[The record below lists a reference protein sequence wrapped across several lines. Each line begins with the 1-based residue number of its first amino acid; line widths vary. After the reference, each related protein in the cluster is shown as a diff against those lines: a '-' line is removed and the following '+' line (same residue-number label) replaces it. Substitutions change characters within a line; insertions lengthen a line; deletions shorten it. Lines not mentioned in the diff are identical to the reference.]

1 MVGIIGGT
9 KMSDGN
15 NREAIREQM
24 FKEVETLGETEGR
37 GATSRAVCAVKMVEF
52 AANGAADVTDAEM
65 FYDRYMG
72 RSAHVQA
79 AFGGGRKQGTE
90 ESGRKQNVSKF
101 RQFLKMGTNKR
112 IDPVALI
119 YEAQATIKE
128 ERAKGTIKFAP
139 FDAMLNIAREQ
150 CKPDNVDE
158 AIGKEHMIMCNQPK
172 EKPDRSTADRLF
184 AAKQKL
190 EKINEDDPQ
199 DLLSDAIECID
210 TLISD
215 LGGTTA
221 DAKKAERERKKAE
234 KEAAANA

>member
-1 MVGIIGGT
+1 
-9 KMSDGN
+9 MSNGS
-15 NREAIREQM
+15 NRDAVREQM
-24 FKEVETLGETEGR
+24 FVEIEVLGESEGR
-37 GATSRAVCAVKMVEF
+37 GATSRAVCAVKMVER
-52 AANGAADVTDAEM
+52 AAAGDADVTDAEL

-112 IDPVALI
+112 IDPVAVI
-119 YEAQATIKE
+119 YDAQALVKE

-139 FDAMLNIAREQ
+139 FEAMLNIAREQ

-172 EKPDRSTADRLF
+172 EKADRSVADKLF
-184 AAKQKL
+184 AQKTKL
-190 EKINEDDPQ
+190 QGIYEDDAH
-199 DLLSDAIECID
+199 DLLADAIECID
-210 TLISD
+210 TLIQD

-234 KEAAANA
+234 KEAAARA